1 MNKKG
6 NIILGG
12 SLGVEKTLIGSSL
25 ARSLQ
30 WRFVEVDRVIE
41 ARAGLSVP
49 DIFSLYGEAYFASLE
64 KETCR
69 SLAHVNK
76 LVVSTG
82 ERTVLDP
89 ESLELLSPDG
99 LVIWLQDSSAPHV
112 PERACQVLARTHL
125 MQDKCSKT
133 INEQLTELELA
144 RVGSGSQVDIAGLSI
159 EQVVNR
165 IFETAQNGVKGQVAR
180 EMGHQHSDVS
190 SNGFKAPELTV
201 CSCVRH

>member
-1 MNKKG
+1 MNKKE

-12 SLGVEKTLIGSSL
+12 LLGMEKTLIGFSL
-25 ARSLQ
+25 ARRLQ
-30 WRFVEVDRVIE
+30 WRFVEVDRVSE
-41 ARAGLSVP
+41 ARAGLSIP

-64 KETCR
+64 KESCR
-69 SLAHVNK
+69 SLAHVNQ

-89 ESLELLSPDG
+89 ESLGLLSPDG

-112 PERACQVLARTHL
+112 PESACQVLARTPL
-125 MQDKCSKT
+125 TQDKCPKT
-133 INEQLTELELA
+133 INEQLTELEIA

-165 IFETAQNGVKGQVAR
+165 IFEMAQNGAKRQVAI
-180 EMGHQHSDVS
+180 EMGYEHGEVS
-190 SNGFKAPELTV
+190 TDGCKALESTTP
-201 CSCVRH
+201 